1 MEHCKKIII
10 LTDFQKITE
19 MFYSFERPDIII
31 TFFPPLRHWLCWFIE
46 KMLIDKSSFLFS
58 IKTGL
63 NFAILNIFGLHQV

>member
-31 TFFPPLRHWLCWFIE
+31 TFFPPLRHRQYWFIE
-46 KMLIDKSSFLFS
+46 KMPIDKSSFLFF

-63 NFAILNIFGLHQV
+63 NFAILNIFGLYQV